1 MDPHSRAPKKSTS
14 HGNEVLPQD
23 TTHLHKQFPPF
34 SLFSTALWDL
44 ANSRPVHSLML
55 SSHVFFCLSCRLA
68 PLIVPCKMV
77 LARPNEQETC
87 PYHCS
92 LRLFNIVRRSC
103 GPIACWTSSLVAW
116 SVYMMNSILIQSTNT
131 VQNEKDKQQQSNA
144 FN

>member
-92 LRLFNIVRRSC
+92 LRLFKIVRRSC
-103 GPIACWTSSLVAW
+103 GPIVCWTSSLVAW
-116 SVYMMNSILIQSTNT
+116 SLYMMNSLDT
-131 VQNEKDKQQQSNA
+131 VNQYSSKRKRQTTTK
-144 FN
+144 